1 MYYFYLTCML
11 NASNRI
17 KRTSIIFYR
26 YNLAKNQFHLVI
38 NSNKIHGTHFCLLI
52 YILLLLISG
61 FLGMRRYTILQRVL
75 CLSFLAGRL
84 GLYSLFNI
92 VTSTEVMK
100 DAVDLLNKMLKFET
114 VLLNAS
120 NIGKLAITIF
130 NLFFKLDLFF

>member
-1 MYYFYLTCML
+1 MF

-17 KRTSIIFYR
+17 KRTSIIFYN
-26 YNLAKNQFHLVI
+26 YSLAKNQFHLVA
-38 NSNKIHGTHFCLLI
+38 NSKKTHGTHFCLLI

-61 FLGMRRYTILQRVL
+61 FVGMNRYTILQRVL

-114 VLLNAS
+114 VLLNVS

-130 NLFFKLDLFF
+130 NLLFKLDLVFKTGKLWF